1 MKKIL
6 ALVAAVTTLGFAVPS
21 ETQAWD
27 QCNHHTRIVSY
38 LPCGRPVYAVYQI
51 YGHDRCG
58 NPLGRWVTQR
68 SSCGCSVC
76 NPRSHH
82 HCPSHNGYSRIYSP
96 PPRSGVSWSFS
107 FGR

>member
-6 ALVAAVTTLGFAVPS
+6 ALVAAATTLGFAVPS

-27 QCNHHTRIVSY
+27 RCSTPHSRIISY

-51 YGHDRCG
+51 YGRDRCG
-58 NPLGRWVTQR
+58 NPVGRWVTQHT
-68 SSCGCSVC
+68 SCGCSTC
-76 NPRSHH
+76 SPRSHYH
-82 HCPSHNGYSRIYSP
+82 GHSHGGYRPSCPPSRG
-96 PPRSGVSWSFS
+96 GVSWSFS